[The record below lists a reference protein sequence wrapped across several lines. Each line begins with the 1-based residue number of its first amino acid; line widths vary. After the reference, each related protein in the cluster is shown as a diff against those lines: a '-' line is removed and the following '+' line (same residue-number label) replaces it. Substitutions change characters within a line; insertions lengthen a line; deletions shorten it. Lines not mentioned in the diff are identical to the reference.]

1 MTLRALSL
9 RRTKP
14 NTQMPFREGGV
25 GQATVMLILAHP
37 QQRSHSQGQA
47 GACSRS
53 TGALALLSALFSLSF
68 FFSCHRMGR
77 GVAGG
82 RSETR
87 PGRTSCGQRV
97 FSDQFPT
104 DLGSP
109 QHGGILS

>member
-1 MTLRALSL
+1 MTLRALLL

-53 TGALALLSALFSLSF
+53 TGALALLSALFSLF
-68 FFSCHRMGR
+68 FFCHCTGR
-77 GVAGG
+77 GVVGG

-104 DLGSP
+104 DVGSP